1 VIEANRDTRAA
12 SIAIFLFFLC
22 LYVITLKGM
31 STGDDILHYDLVQ
44 RVVTLGRADLPPGKY
59 DPETRPGMRF
69 FVARGTG
76 GNVYLGLPNGL
87 ALASLPLGA
96 VGALADSWFSAGTA
110 GDPLSQPDEIGK
122 REAMAE
128 LRRRPSALLTASIN
142 PLVSALTIALFF
154 TLAAQLAGSLRDAF
168 QVALLLGLATVVWPY
183 STNYWT
189 QPIAGFFLFAS
200 LFVSWRAGGA
210 VNWRRALGAGLLAGA
225 AFLCRF
231 DTLPLSFWL
240 LLCCVMS
247 APRTGAGRWAGGL
260 AFAAGLGSALAM
272 QAFWNAYRFGD
283 WLQMGTALQR
293 WRVFQGD
300 IIRVLPLQVASP
312 YRGIFLYSPALLLGV
327 VGLPRLWRKAPPLAA
342 TVAGL
347 STTGLVMYS
356 AFVMWRSDVSWGPR
370 FLVPLT
376 PFLLLPAAL
385 QIRRWRAAF
394 WVALSV
400 GLAIQIP
407 AVLGVHDPFALSAYH
422 FPVQRDPWHHFWQWD
437 VVPQWTSV
445 FRGNVE
451 MWWLAAPARAL
462 AALAV
467 GACGSVAAI
476 QATRLCWRD
485 SPGRYS
491 RPESPGL

>member
-1 VIEANRDTRAA
+1 MEANRETRAA
-12 SIAIFLFFLC
+12 SIAIFIFFLC
-22 LYVITLKGM
+22 LYVITLKGI

-69 FVARGTG
+69 FAARGTD

-96 VGALADSWFSAGTA
+96 LGAAADSWFGTGA
-110 GDPLSQPDEIGK
+110 TGEPLSNPEESGS
-122 REAMAE
+122 REAMAA
-128 LRRRPSALLTASIN
+128 LRARPSALLTASIN

-168 QVALLLGLATVVWPY
+168 QAALLLGLATVVWPY

-200 LFVSWRAGGA
+200 LYVSRHAGGA
-210 VNWRRALGAGLLAGA
+210 VSWRRALGAGLLAGA

-231 DTLPLSFWL
+231 DTLPLALWL
-240 LLCCVMS
+240 LFYCVMS
-247 APRTGAGRWAGGL
+247 APRTAAGRWAGGL
-260 AFAAGLGSALAM
+260 SFAAGLGGALAA
-272 QAFWNAYRFGD
+272 QAFWNAHRFGD

-293 WRVFQGD
+293 WRVFNGD

-327 VGLPRLWRKAPPLAA
+327 VGLFRLWRKAPALAV
-342 TVAGL
+342 TIAGL
-347 STTGLVMYS
+347 STTAVVLYS
-356 AFVMWRSDVSWGPR
+356 SFVMWRSDVSWGPR

-376 PFLLLPAAL
+376 PFLLLPAAT
-385 QIRRWRAAF
+385 QMRRWRAAF

-407 AVLGVHDPFALSAYH
+407 AVLGIHDPFTLTAYH
-422 FPVQRDPWHHFWQWD
+422 SPVQRDPWQHFWQWD

-451 MWWLAAPARAL
+451 MWWLASRARAL
-462 AALAV
+462 VALVV
-467 GACGSVAAI
+467 GVCGSVAAI
-476 QATRLCWRD
+476 TATRLCWRD
-485 SPGRYS
+485 VLTRHST
-491 RPESPGL
+491 PEPPGL